1 MCSYFKIAGQ
11 VLEGGTTFPFNTIG
25 FGVTEILGY
34 FYQDVTGI
42 EHPEED
48 YTLGLVKLS
57 QRKSQMHNTFK
68 MKSIRIHSR
77 CIKS

>member
-48 YTLGLVKLS
+48 CTLGLVKLY
-57 QRKSQMHNTFK
+57 QMHNTFK